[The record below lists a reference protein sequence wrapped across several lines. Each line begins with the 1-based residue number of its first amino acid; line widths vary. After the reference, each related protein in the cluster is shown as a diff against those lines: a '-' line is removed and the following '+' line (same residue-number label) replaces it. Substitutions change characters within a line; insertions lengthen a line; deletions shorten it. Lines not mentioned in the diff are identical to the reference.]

1 MPELEIGSLP
11 ELDSPV
17 VNGSEPTDDF
27 EPEFGEGSDPAP
39 YGYKADGT
47 PKKKPGRPKGG
58 SNTGSSSPRTG
69 GDKALGERIANEL
82 VELSAPIGLISP
94 LTMLHVETR
103 ADRTGMALVSLCKK
117 YPRMR
122 LAIDQY
128 FNSVAYKDIA
138 FFVAGIPVALAMDYR
153 MLDPE
158 SKIGV
163 PFGMRKLWEEA
174 YGENGSENPPSA
186 VAARGLAAEL

>member
-1 MPELEIGSLP
+1 
-11 ELDSPV
+11 
-17 VNGSEPTDDF
+17 
-27 EPEFGEGSDPAP
+27 
-39 YGYKADGT
+39 
-47 PKKKPGRPKGG
+47 
-58 SNTGSSSPRTG
+58 
-69 GDKALGERIANEL
+69 
-82 VELSAPIGLISP
+82 
-94 LTMLHVETR
+94 
-103 ADRTGMALVSLCKK
+103 
-117 YPRMR
+117 MR